1 MKMAS
6 LQTLAPLLA
15 LLSHLCVL
23 QGSPIDHPIL
33 TRPVGAKAP
42 ITEFLCNL
50 TAHTGPLPSSVH
62 SLRPADVSVV
72 AAMGLVL
79 STDHSRT
86 PRYRA
91 HRSGLLD
98 ALTEILQMFNPGV
111 SRLPQLNVDT
121 SSLAQQAKELVSQL
135 KDHQGAEG
143 FKQDW
148 KVVVIFVGLA
158 GSEAQIPLEDAKEQ
172 VDEALGVLRDQV
184 PRALVKLVLEQSE
197 CPDGTHGEWQRC
209 SDNSDSD
216 RRSTAQQLSRAV
228 LSWSYQTDLQRH
240 LQEWSD
246 FSQREDFAV
255 VLQDV
260 RGQVGRHLLTNTIQS
275 EPILE
280 DGTPVSSI
288 LQLWNDM
295 LQEARDWHEDEVGL
309 LRCPSQDR
317 PFLRTGRNSEMS
329 SSTTVPPTDQT
340 GSASPAPS
348 RGTTAA
354 PIHPVHGS
362 RLSCEDRNPS
372 SVAPQSVHALRPA
385 DVKVV
390 AAIGDSLTAGNGIG
404 SKPSNVVD
412 VLKQYRGLSWSIGG
426 DKSLET
432 VTTLPSKS
440 LAQVRA
446 VGLGG
451 LGGFLGHFIIS
462 RQRGLTDILRKFNPQ
477 LTGFSTGTGDA
488 SKPGAAF
495 NQAVPGSTAK
505 DLLQQVQKLVTIMK
519 EDKKVNFTQ
528 DWKII
533 TVFVGGNDLCDHCH
547 DTIPHS
553 AKNFARQVQAALDI
567 LHSEVPRVF
576 VNLVDVLH
584 VIPLRT
590 FHQDSSLKCPTRLV
604 KILCPCVVK
613 PRENS
618 TELHGLATLNRA
630 YQEALRALVSSG
642 RYDTSDD
649 FTVVLQPFFRD
660 VPTPLTEDGRPDRSF
675 FSADC
680 FHLSQKSHSQ
690 MARALWNNML
700 QPVGHKSELKNLS
713 ESVPLS
719 CPSQDE
725 PFLRTYKNSNA
736 SYPEPEATQP
746 PNKDW
751 GSDLICPD
759 MLPSENV
766 PTSAHKL
773 RPADVKVVAALG
785 DSLTAGFGIRA
796 QNLAQL
802 NKEWRG
808 LSWSIGGDDALD
820 KVTTLPNILRR
831 FNSKLVGFSL
841 GTGKEQSHLNMAVS
855 GAKAADVPAQA
866 RHLVQRLQ
874 ESPVNFQ
881 EDWKLVTLFIG
892 GNDLCQYCLDRET
905 LSWQNYVGHIQE
917 TLDILY
923 SEVPRVF
930 VTLVEILEIEG
941 LRRIKG
947 SGLGCTLLQ
956 RSSAH
961 YIHQG
966 SMGVLANVHI
976 HVNLLK
982 DNGKEPKRL
991 RVQGHRTRDAQDAQG
1006 QDSLELMEARMLN
1019 RYYQVELEKMVY
1031 SGRYDGREDFAVV
1044 TQPFFRSS
1052 FIPLADDGTPD
1063 VRFFSSDCFH
1073 FSERGHAMMAISL
1086 WNNMVLVG
1094 QGVRELEPVGQK
1106 TAFNNFTYERRRL
1119 KCPSQVKPYF
1129 FTKRNSFPLPPV
1141 QPAAPSNGIPSWTV
1155 VVAPSGECCQPTPRR
1170 LTVVTSAGGPRI
1182 TSCVAF
1188 SEGSPR
1194 RTTSRNNGMNFTAS
1208 FKERKK
1214 ERNVPAG
1221 RGEHRPLWAF
1231 WDIKATGRTET
1242 HGVRSE
1248 HLGRCRPL
1256 DGSTKWRCL
1265 HDVLRP

>member
-1 MKMAS
+1 MAIGAPLYHPQNSTIGLQSSMKSDPKVEQRALGLRRPNKMAPK
-6 LQTLAPLLA
+6 T
-15 LLSHLCVL
+15 
-23 QGSPIDHPIL
+23 
-33 TRPVGAKAP
+33 
-42 ITEFLCNL
+42 
-50 TAHTGPLPSSVH
+50 
-62 SLRPADVSVV
+62 
-72 AAMGLVL
+72 
-79 STDHSRT
+79 
-86 PRYRA
+86 A

-295 LQEARDWHEDEVGL
+295 
-309 LRCPSQDR
+309 DR

-432 VTTLPSKS
+432 VTTLPN
-440 LAQVRA
+440 
-446 VGLGG
+446 
-451 LGGFLGHFIIS
+451 
-462 RQRGLTDILRKFNPQ
+462 ILRKFNPQ

-690 MARALWNNML
+690 MARALWNNMVREVTL
-700 QPVGHKSELKNLS
+700 PVSLPHSSANEPP
-713 ESVPLS
+713 SVSSPAIVVVAPDPLARFS
-719 CPSQDE
+719 
-725 PFLRTYKNSNA
+725 
-736 SYPEPEATQP
+736 
-746 PNKDW
+746 
-751 GSDLICPD
+751 
-759 MLPSENV
+759 LP
-766 PTSAHKL
+766 AHKL

-785 DSLTAGFGIRA
+785 DSLTQSRLGVRPNSGQGDSRVMSSQAGFGIRA

-956 RSSAH
+956 RQSCPCFL
-961 YIHQG
+961 I
-966 SMGVLANVHI
+966 
-976 HVNLLK
+976 
-982 DNGKEPKRL
+982 P
-991 RVQGHRTRDAQDAQG
+991 G

-1155 VVAPSGECCQPTPRR
+1155 VVAAIGGVLVGTVGIGLIWACKNRQRRRVQQKAKQMSGTP
-1170 LTVVTSAGGPRI
+1170 L
-1182 TSCVAF
+1182 
-1188 SEGSPR
+1188 
-1194 RTTSRNNGMNFTAS
+1194 
-1208 FKERKK
+1208 
-1214 ERNVPAG
+1214 
-1221 RGEHRPLWAF
+1221 
-1231 WDIKATGRTET
+1231 
-1242 HGVRSE
+1242 
-1248 HLGRCRPL
+1248 
-1256 DGSTKWRCL
+1256 
-1265 HDVLRP
+1265 